1 MTGSKVMDP
10 RLRED
15 DRSNAIPVPLRV
27 IPAEPALD
35 LIGWQESIPECIP
48 ESGRRL
54 VQRALAQVLHIG
66 PAHQ

>member
-1 MTGSKVMDP
+1 MTDLTV
-10 RLRED
+10 
-15 DRSNAIPVPLRV
+15 IPALLRV

-35 LIGWQESIPECIP
+35 LIGGQESIPEYKP
-48 ESGRRL
+48 TSGRRL